1 MKHHEETYRVLSGRM
16 PGRVFLRE
24 PMARHTSMGVGGPVD
39 CLVCPQSE
47 TEVQEL
53 VFLFIA
59 EEIPFLPL
67 GNGTNLIV
75 REGGYRGV
83 FLFLG
88 GLEKLTLREEE
99 DRVAVTAETGVSLSR
114 LVQFSAARSLTG
126 LEFLAGIPGTV
137 GGAIRMN
144 AGAWGGEIK
153 DMLRSLRLVN
163 GRAAIRDLGREEL
176 VFRYRS
182 LDLPEKAVVLEG
194 TFVLSR
200 GDGRKIRDRVNEI
213 LEERKKRHPV
223 DQRSAG
229 SIFKNPP
236 EGPAGKWID
245 EAGLKGFQVGGAKVS
260 VKHGNFIVNEGGAGP
275 EEIIVLMRLVRERV
289 LKTTGIFLEP
299 EVKIV
304 GETGW
309 EAL

>member
-39 CLVCPQSE
+39 CLVCPQSGA
-47 TEVQEL
+47 EVREL

-59 EEIPFLPL
+59 EDIPFLPL

-88 GLEKLTLREEE
+88 GLDNLAHREEE
-99 DRVAVTAETGVSLSR
+99 DRVAVTAETGVSLFR

-153 DMLRSLRLVN
+153 DVLRSLRLVN
-163 GRAAIRDLGREEL
+163 GRAAIRDLSREEL
-176 VFRYRS
+176 AFRYRS
-182 LDLPEKAVVLEG
+182 LDLPEKAVILEG
-194 TFVLSR
+194 TFALSR

-245 EAGLKGFQVGGAKVS
+245 EAGLKGLRVGRAMVS
-260 VKHGNFIVNEGGAGP
+260 EKHGNFIVNEGGAGP
-275 EEIIVLMRLVRERV
+275 EEIIALMRLVRERV
-289 LKTTGIFLEP
+289 LERTGIFLEP

-309 EAL
+309 ESL

>member
-39 CLVCPQSE
+39 CLVCPQSGA
-47 TEVQEL
+47 EVREL

-59 EEIPFLPL
+59 EDIPFLPL

-88 GLEKLTLREEE
+88 GLDNLAHREEE
-99 DRVAVTAETGVSLSR
+99 DRVAVTAETGVSLFR

-153 DMLRSLRLVN
+153 DVLRSLRLVN
-163 GRAAIRDLGREEL
+163 GRAAIRDLSREEL
-176 VFRYRS
+176 AFRYRS
-182 LDLPEKAVVLEG
+182 LDLPEKAVILEG
-194 TFVLSR
+194 TFALSR

-245 EAGLKGFQVGGAKVS
+245 EAGLKGLRVGGAVVS
-260 VKHGNFIVNEGGAGP
+260 EKHGNFIVNAGGAGP
-275 EEIIVLMRLVRERV
+275 EEIIALMRLVRERV
-289 LKTTGIFLEP
+289 LERTGIF
-299 EVKIV
+299 
-304 GETGW
+304 W
-309 EAL
+309 NRR